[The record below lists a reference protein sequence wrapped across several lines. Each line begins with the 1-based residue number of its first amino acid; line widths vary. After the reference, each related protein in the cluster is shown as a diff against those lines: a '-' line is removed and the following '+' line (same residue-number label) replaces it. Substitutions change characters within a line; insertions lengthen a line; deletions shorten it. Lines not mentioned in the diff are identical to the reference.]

1 MDDEVFGSVA
11 DKLSS
16 GSYSIRV
23 GINQR
28 PSTRMAFGVE
38 AIPVDFQ
45 TLIEEEKNAFGFELE
60 RSWDSVEY
68 PFNEYV
74 I

>member
-1 MDDEVFGSVA
+1 LDDEVSGSVA

-16 GSYSIRV
+16 RSHGIRV

-28 PSTRMAFGVE
+28 PSTWLAFGVE

-68 PFNEYV
+68 PLNEYV